1 MQAFPETVLEL
12 DYWLSLYQ
20 LPWSELS
27 KIANRYRREY
37 FEQKLDYCS
46 IINAKSGKCSED
58 CRFCAQSVHFKTGV
72 EEYSY
77 LDPEKILTMAQAVEA
92 KGVNHFSLVT
102 SGKSVSN
109 SLLRQLIPVY
119 KLLKKATNLQLC
131 ASHGLLNEA
140 QAFALKEAGASR
152 YHHNLETSRSFYSK
166 ICTTHHFDE
175 RVATVKAAKMAGM
188 EVCCGGII
196 GLGENVAQR
205 IELALEISQLQVDS
219 IPLNFLMPVK
229 GTPME
234 NNPPL
239 QITEIL
245 KILALFRIIN
255 PKTEIRIAGGR
266 QLLSGYENEMLKA
279 GISGLMV
286 GNYLTTN
293 GVDPDIDLNLKHSDQ

>member
-1 MQAFPETVLEL
+1 MQAFPDTVLEL

-27 KIANRYRREY
+27 KIANRYRKEY
-37 FEQKLDYCS
+37 FRPNLDYCS
-46 IINAKSGKCSED
+46 IVNAKSGRCSED
-58 CRFCAQSVHFKTGV
+58 CRFCAQSIHYNTGIK
-72 EEYSY
+72 EYNY
-77 LDPEKILTMAQAVEA
+77 LDPEKILKLAREMQA

-102 SGKSVSN
+102 SGKAVTN
-109 SLLRQLIPVY
+109 SLLKKLLPVY
-119 KLLKKATNLQLC
+119 ELLRKETNLELC

-140 QAFALKEAGASR
+140 QAFALKEAGVNR
-152 YHHNLETSRSFYSK
+152 YHHNLESSRSFYSK
-166 ICTTHHFDE
+166 ICTSHHFDE
-175 RVATVKAAKMAGM
+175 RVATVRAAKLAGM
-188 EVCCGGII
+188 EVCSGGII

-205 IELALEISQLQVDS
+205 IELALEINKLNVDS
-219 IPLNFLMPVK
+219 IPLNFLMPVQ

-266 QLLSGYENEMLKA
+266 QLLMGYENEMLKA

-293 GVDPDIDLNLKHSDQ
+293 GMDPNIDLNLSHKD